1 MNREFDLIIYG
12 ATGFTGKLAVEYIDN
27 NYSDLK
33 WAIAG
38 RNSEKLN
45 QISNSTKSKPPI
57 FIARSDDGNSLSEVV
72 KKTKVIA
79 SLAGPFSKYS
89 NELVN
94 QCYENNTNYVDIT
107 GENIWVR
114 DLIDRYHKGCE
125 DKGIFI
131 IPSCGYDSIPSDIGS
146 FYCHMMLN
154 ENIDHID
161 GYHTGKGGVSGGT
174 IESAFNMKNYKSSY
188 KIGHPFLLNSK
199 EFIKNNYNSK
209 SKDKFS
215 IKYIKDIKKY
225 SAPFVM
231 AIANTRVV
239 RRTAELKQNNQTSY
253 GPNFS
258 YNEYMK
264 TGSYLSAL
272 MITLGLGV
280 LGLMI
285 VSPIS
290 NLFRKLFTKPGNG
303 PDKKTR
309 DEGWFESIF
318 VVKTETDNKY
328 KFRLFGDGDPGYKS
342 TAKLICESALCI
354 ALNFD
359 QITKNNSGGVLT
371 TASGLG
377 ETLVNRLKNADILFE
392 GPHKI

>member
-125 DKGIFI
+125 EKGIFI

-377 ETLVNRLKNADILFE
+377 ETLVNRLKNADVLFE